1 VRRGE
6 YEDERWQAARH
17 KAQDSFLARADNSWA
32 LLKPE
37 LFTVSVSRPKF
48 DLGICRLLWGWGIS
62 PWKPLFNVQ
71 RSTKVRFRIVGRA
84 FLSRD
89 QGTIF

>member
-1 VRRGE
+1 MRRGE
-6 YEDERWQAARH
+6 YEDERWQAARR

-48 DLGICRLLWGWGIS
+48 DLGICRFLWGWGIS
-62 PWKPLFNVQ
+62 PVEAAFQCAEIHQGSFPDRRPSIPL
-71 RSTKVRFRIVGRA
+71 T
-84 FLSRD
+84 
-89 QGTIF
+89 